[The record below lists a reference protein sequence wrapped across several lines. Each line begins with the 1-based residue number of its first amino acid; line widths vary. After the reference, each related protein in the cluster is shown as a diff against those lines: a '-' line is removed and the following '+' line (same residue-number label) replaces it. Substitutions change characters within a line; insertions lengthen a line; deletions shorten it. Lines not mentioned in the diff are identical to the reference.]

1 MNSSASRTRYDYRDL
16 EEKVRSAVIVLFI
29 SALSWGQMVPPSP
42 RVHSMTLEE
51 IEREAAANNPEIR
64 AAESR
69 VAVLKARTPA
79 AGALDDPMVTYR
91 NWGTPLE
98 KPWDWNQAQHM
109 LMYEQT
115 LPGPGKRAAR
125 TEVANQQAAES
136 EAQIDIVK
144 REIDVRARAAYYDL
158 LRSADEHRIHDQ
170 QMELSKQAVE
180 SATVKYTVGRVPQQ
194 DVLKAQIAMTRLADH
209 LVMLDEEQESTRAE
223 LNTLMGRDPA
233 APLEVVGQ
241 YGAPRTLPNLEELER
256 VALENRPELK
266 AIGVTGDLAEA
277 QLALARKAYTPDFTV
292 AGGYM
297 LMPGSSLFRNNY
309 MAEVTMSLPWLNRRK
324 HDSEIKEAQAASA
337 VVQSE
342 RNAQVSAAFLQIQQA
357 LIRARSAERSLK
369 LYRDTLRPQA
379 EAALKSA
386 AAAYQQD
393 RTDFLNLID
402 SQNMLLDVESS
413 YFKAAANFDTR
424 IAELERAIGA
434 PLPVASTATPIA
446 EVK

>member
-1 MNSSASRTRYDYRDL
+1 
-16 EEKVRSAVIVLFI
+16 
-29 SALSWGQMVPPSP
+29 
-42 RVHSMTLEE
+42 MTLDE
-51 IEREAAANNPEIR
+51 IEREAMANNPEIR
-64 AAESR
+64 AAEAR
-69 VAVLKARTPA
+69 VVVAKARTPE
-79 AGALDDPMVTYR
+79 AGALDDPMFMYR

-109 LMYEQT
+109 FMYQQS

-125 TEVANQQAAES
+125 TEVAKQQSAES
-136 EAQIDIVK
+136 EAQIEVVR
-144 REIDVRARAAYYDL
+144 REIGVRVRKTYYDL

-170 QMELSKQAVE
+170 QMELSKQALE

-209 LVMLDEEQESTRAE
+209 LVMLDEEEASAQAE
-223 LNTLMGRDPA
+223 LNALMGRDPGA
-233 APLEVVGQ
+233 SLEVIGK
-241 YGAPRTLPNLEELER
+241 YGTPRTLPNLGDLER

-266 AIGVTGDLAEA
+266 AIAATGNVADA
-277 QLALARKAYTPDFTV
+277 QVALARKAYTPDFTV

-297 LMPGSSLFRNNY
+297 LMPEGSMFRNNY
-309 MAEVTMSLPWLNRRK
+309 MAELTVSLPWLNRRK
-324 HDSEIKEAQAASA
+324 HDSEIKEAQAARE
-337 VVQSE
+337 VVRSE
-342 RNAQVSAAFLQIQQA
+342 QNTQANAAFLEIQQA
-357 LIRARSAERSLK
+357 LIQARAAERSLE

-386 AAAYQQD
+386 TAAYQHD

-402 SQNMLLDVESS
+402 SQNLLLDVETS

-424 IAELERAIGA
+424 VAELERAIGA
-434 PLPVASTATPIA
+434 PLPVPSTVTPVA